1 MKRKAFTL
9 IELIVVIA
17 IIGIIAAMVVGAVH
31 KVSSRRSGTSTDTSG
46 QTQSPL
52 NEKVAPPAAAPIAGA
67 VQFQVNNAADA
78 APIKAALEHAG
89 YKVEPVTDKINLV
102 YKP

>member
-1 MKRKAFTL
+1 MKQKAFTL

-17 IIGIIAAMVVGAVH
+17 VIAIVAAMVVGAVH
-31 KVSSRRSGTSTDTSG
+31 KVSSKHSGTSTDTSG
-46 QTQSPL
+46 LAQSPL
-52 NEKVAPPAAAPIAGA
+52 NEKVAPPAPSPVAGS

-78 APIKAALEHAG
+78 APVKAALEHAG